1 MASAAAT
8 SPVAAAPAAGAPSV
22 RRWLARHPFVAY
34 AVRRFA
40 VYVVTMWGALSIAFL
55 FYRLIPGDPILSFM
69 ASLEQQ
75 YGFQQAASQEIIE
88 HYREV
93 FGLNGNLF
101 QQYVRYFYQVLVT
114 HDLGPA
120 LIDFPTPAQQVI
132 ARTLPWT
139 IGLLGLSIAISW
151 VIGIVLGAFAAFRR
165 DSPISAWITNV
176 ALTFAFVPNYFIAL
190 MVLFIVAYRLAW
202 LPSSAAYDPH
212 FEKGF
217 NWDFIQSVIQHG
229 LLPAFSIAF
238 GFVCRDLL
246 SARMLVIT
254 TLGED
259 YLTFAEAKGL
269 RPVVVMLRYALRNVY
284 MPQVTALAIQLGFI
298 FNGTIII
305 ESIFNYPGVGNLLV
319 NAIRILDFNTVQ
331 GIISMSIVGV
341 LTANFL
347 VDLIL
352 PLLDP
357 RVKYWR

>member
-1 MASAAAT
+1 MATAAAT
-8 SPVAAAPAAGAPSV
+8 APATTPAADAPSA
-22 RRWLARHPFVAY
+22 RRWLARHPFAAY
-34 AVRRFA
+34 AIRRFL
-40 VYVVTMWGALSIAFL
+40 VYILTMWGALSVAFI

-69 ASLEQQ
+69 ANLEQQ
-75 YGFQQAASQEIIE
+75 YGFQQSASQEIIN

-101 QQYVRYFYQVLVT
+101 QQYIRYFYQVVVSR
-114 HDLGPA
+114 DLGPA
-120 LIDFPTPAQQVI
+120 LIDFPTPAQVVI
-132 ARTLPWT
+132 ARSLPWT
-139 IGLLGLSIAISW
+139 IGLLGLSVAISW
-151 VIGIVLGAFAAFRR
+151 FIGIFLGALAAWKRN
-165 DSPISAWITNV
+165 SAISQWMTSV
-176 ALTFAFVPNYFIAL
+176 ALSFAFVPGYFIAL
-190 MVLFIVAYRLAW
+190 MVLFIFAYRLAW
-202 LPSSAAYDPH
+202 FPISAAYDPH
-212 FEKGF
+212 FERGF
-217 NWDFIQSVIQHG
+217 NLGFMLSVIDHG
-229 LLPAFSIAF
+229 VLPAFSIAF

-269 RPVVVMLRYALRNVY
+269 KPIAVMLRYALRNVY

-298 FNGTIII
+298 FNGAILI
-305 ESIFNYPGVGNLLV
+305 ENVFNYPGVGTLLV
-319 NAIRILDFNTVQ
+319 TAIRILDFNTVQ

-341 LTANFL
+341 LTANFI

>member
-1 MASAAAT
+1 MASAAA
-8 SPVAAAPAAGAPSV
+8 AAPAIPAPAADAPSA
-22 RRWLARHPFVAY
+22 RRWLAGHPMLAY
-34 AVRRFA
+34 AIRRFL
-40 VYVVTMWGALSIAFL
+40 VYIVTMWGALSIAFI

-75 YGFQQAASQEIIE
+75 YGFQQTASQDILIY
-88 HYREV
+88 YREV

-101 QQYVRYFYQVLVT
+101 QQYTRYLYQTLVT
-114 HDLGPA
+114 RDLGPA
-120 LIDFPTPAQQVI
+120 LIDFPTPAQYVI
-132 ARTLPWT
+132 ARSLPWT
-139 IGLLGLSIAISW
+139 IGLLGLSVGISW
-151 VIGIVLGAFAAFRR
+151 AIGLFLGALAAWKRN
-165 DSPISAWITNV
+165 SPFSQLMTNF
-176 ALTFAFVPNYFIAL
+176 ALTFAFVPGYFIAL
-190 MVLFIVAYRLAW
+190 MALFILAYRLAF
-202 LPSSAAYDPH
+202 LPSSAAYDPS
-212 FEKGF
+212 FTKGF
-217 NWDFIQSVIQHG
+217 NWDFIASVVQHG
-229 LLPAFSIAF
+229 LLPAFSIAL
-238 GFVCRDLL
+238 GFACRDLL

-269 RPVVVMLRYALRNVY
+269 RPLTVLMRYAVRNVY

-298 FNGTIII
+298 FNGAILI
-305 ESIFNYPGVGNLLV
+305 ETIFNYPGVGTLLV

-341 LTANFL
+341 LTANFI

>member
-1 MASAAAT
+1 MATATADASVTPALAADRPSA
-8 SPVAAAPAAGAPSV
+8 

-34 AVRRFA
+34 AVRRFFI
-40 VYVVTMWGALSIAFL
+40 YLLTMWGALSVAFI

-75 YGFQQAASQEIIE
+75 YGFQQSASHEIID

-101 QQYVRYFYQVLVT
+101 QQYVRYFYQMIVT
-114 HDLGPA
+114 RDLGPS

-132 ARTLPWT
+132 ARSLPWT
-139 IGLLGLSIAISW
+139 IGLLGLSVAISW
-151 VIGIVLGAFAAFRR
+151 FIGIFLGALAAWKRN
-165 DSPISAWITNV
+165 SPLSQLMTNV
-176 ALTFAFVPNYFIAL
+176 ALSFAFVPGYFIAL
-190 MVLFIVAYRLAW
+190 MALFIFAYRLAW
-202 LPSSAAYDPH
+202 FPISAAYDPH
-212 FEKGF
+212 FDKGF
-217 NWDFIQSVIQHG
+217 NWDFIRSVIEHG
-229 LLPAFSIAF
+229 TLPAFSIAF

-269 RPVVVMLRYALRNVY
+269 KPIAVMLRYALRNVY

-298 FNGTIII
+298 FNGAIII
-305 ESIFNYPGVGNLLV
+305 ENVFNYPGVGTLLV
-319 NAIRILDFNTVQ
+319 SAIRILDFNTVQ